1 MCQCVHERALLWL
14 VLLSVICTH
23 QVSEAPAGFCS
34 GRCADNGRTHGA
46 SRRNDAAERWV
57 SIGGEPSRFN
67 ITIGS
72 MRSTQTKSVRETE
85 SNTVITLLLQRS
97 NASVRISHIYEV
109 YSTDKP
115 SETPDALNW
124 TRVTSLTSVRLHQ
137 IQCFSLAAFISNDKL
152 KVLVKSCL
160 GRNCSKPLGANASVV
175 GYYGKGRYLWILII

>member
-1 MCQCVHERALLWL
+1 MSSALTGVILCYLHALGRGNTSVCVCVCVSVCQCVHERALLWL

-57 SIGGEPSRFN
+57 SIGGEPSRFT

-72 MRSTQTKSVRETE
+72 MRSTQTKSVHETE

-115 SETPDALNW
+115 SETTDALNW
-124 TRVTSLTSVRLHQ
+124 TRVTSLTSVTRVF
-137 IQCFSLAAFISNDKL
+137 IRYSVSLWLLLFQTISWKF
-152 KVLVKSCL
+152 
-160 GRNCSKPLGANASVV
+160 
-175 GYYGKGRYLWILII
+175 